1 MPFFSN
7 HGFSFVF
14 LVVVFA
20 IFPISQQKT
29 LAQNGPAVEANDES
43 IIKRQ
48 YMLAEG
54 LFDRRF
60 FDLAEEEFRSFIEQH
75 PDNRLALRAHFRLAE
90 CLNAQDKLEPAL
102 KTIESVEKK
111 WPDDALTQRLLLL
124 KANILNRT
132 NDTDKAV
139 ETYRRIIGNPDSRLQ
154 ETARY
159 FLARLLEEKGDWEV
173 AETLYKTLA
182 EKEFDADHHY
192 RPYSMFS
199 LAAAAQQRGNLARAN
214 DLFNNLIKAKNVPGK
229 LREEALYRYAENAFI
244 QNRYKAALEIYD
256 QIVVDFS
263 DGDFVEEAL
272 KRRIWCYY
280 SMGDFA
286 KAIELGQEWHRQH
299 PDSDDFEMNFVM
311 GASLV
316 GASLF
321 DQATDWLARVENGVQ
336 VPDDFLRTAGYQRI
350 YCYLRLDKDEK
361 VLELAPEFVEEYS
374 GSDEAVDVYYFWATA
389 LLRQE
394 RYEKAAEKLN
404 KALQSFVAEWEYEQ
418 DARILLARCLQE
430 LDRNDEAAD
439 VLQQIAATAPPDQK
453 AAFLLRSADA
463 ARRAGNVKLAADN
476 YQAALVSGSLSA
488 TETRTAIARLAELYT
503 ENDDLQN
510 AVAIFESTLP
520 KIAPENRPQVK
531 LLLGYLHLELKQLD
545 QAEVILRDLLSQN
558 TPPEIAGEA
567 RYFLADTLL
576 QKGKTD
582 DAVTIFSEL
591 LRLPT
596 SERPDFSSEL
606 LFRLQELYFNR
617 AEYQVSEKI
626 CRWLMADSVPSIRN
640 RATLRLAE
648 ILISGKRYAEA
659 EQVLQPLLGTT
670 ASEEQQAETAGAV
683 LDATI
688 LMGDIHMHNGEL
700 DRAATAF
707 QTALAKPGLSSRY
720 ATKARLALA
729 QLLRKEGRLKQS
741 LRHAVNAF
749 VLGNDPV
756 YTPEAMLLAVELLVE
771 TDKVQEAKTTWT
783 ELEARF
789 PIFAQENR
797 DNPAVK
803 KLN

>member
-1 MPFFSN
+1 MRFAPIHSLSFFALAIAVCLAPFCQT
-7 HGFSFVF
+7 
-14 LVVVFA
+14 A
-20 IFPISQQKT
+20 IAQQQ
-29 LAQNGPAVEANDES
+29 ANSEEAPEQ
-43 IIKRQ
+43 IVKRQ

-60 FDLAEEEFRSFIEQH
+60 FDLAEEEFQSFITNH

-90 CLNAQDKLEPAL
+90 CLNAQNKLEPAL
-102 KTIESVEKK
+102 KTIEAVEEK

-124 KANILNRT
+124 KANILNRSGAT
-132 NDTDKAV
+132 EKAV

-182 EKEFDADHHY
+182 EKDFDTSHHY
-192 RPYSMFS
+192 RPYALFS
-199 LAAAAQQRGNLARAN
+199 LAAAAQQRGDLNRAN
-214 DLFNNLIKAKNVPGK
+214 ELFANLIKAENVPEK

-244 QNRYKAALEIYD
+244 QDRYKTALAVYD

-263 DGDFVEEAL
+263 DGDFLEEAL

-280 SMGDFA
+280 SLGDFS

-321 DQATDWLARVENGVQ
+321 EQATDWLARVENGVQ

-350 YCYLRLDKDEK
+350 YCYLRLEKNEK
-361 VLELAPEFVEEYS
+361 VLELAPVFVAKYP
-374 GSDEAVDVYYFWATA
+374 GSDEAVDIYYFWATA
-389 LLRQE
+389 LFKQSK
-394 RYEKAAEKLN
+394 YEESVGMLK

-418 DARILLARCLQE
+418 DARILLARSLEE
-430 LDRNDEAAD
+430 LGRDAEAAD
-439 VLQQIAATAPPDQK
+439 VLQKIAEAASPEQK
-453 AAFLLRSADA
+453 ALFLLRSADA
-463 ARRAGNVKLAADN
+463 ARRSGDVQAAVAN
-476 YQAALVSGSLSA
+476 YRSALVSGNLSA
-488 TETRTAIARLAELYT
+488 TETRTAIARLAGLYT
-503 ENDDLQN
+503 ENDDLEN
-510 AVAIFESTLP
+510 AIKTFESTLP
-520 KIAPENRPQVK
+520 KIAPENRPQIE

-545 QAEVILRDLLSQN
+545 QAEAILRKLLAQN

-576 QKGKTD
+576 QKEETD
-582 DAVTIFSEL
+582 DAVAIFSEL

-626 CRWLMADSVPSIRN
+626 CRWLMEDSVPSIRN

-648 ILISGKRYAEA
+648 ILISGKRYEEA
-659 EQVLQPLLGTT
+659 EKVLQPLLAKT
-670 ASEEQQAETAGAV
+670 AADGQPETSGAV
-683 LDATI
+683 LEATI

-707 QTALAKPGLSSRY
+707 QNALSKPGLSSRY

-749 VLGNDPV
+749 VLGSDPV

-771 TDKVQEAKTTWT
+771 TGKMEEAKTTWT
-783 ELEARF
+783 ELQARF